1 MTINSTHDLPEWED
15 IVAAK
20 PGDGSGLD
28 GLDMLIEAIMPQ
40 PNASSAFTKK
50 DLKKRLNCLF
60 PENAPF
66 SDETVDDLL
75 QRAIMHNIV
84 SSSVGELFLN

>member
-1 MTINSTHDLPEWED
+1 MRINDLPEWED
-15 IVAAK
+15 IIAAR

-28 GLDMLIEAIMPQ
+28 GLNMIIEALMPQ
-40 PNASSAFTKK
+40 LNVSVPLTKEE
-50 DLKKRLNCLF
+50 LKNRLNCLF

-84 SSSVGELFLN
+84 LSSVGDLCLN

>member
-1 MTINSTHDLPEWED
+1 MTINDLPEWED
-15 IVAAK
+15 IIAAK

-28 GLDMLIEAIMPQ
+28 GLNMIIEALMPQ
-40 PNASSAFTKK
+40 PNVRRALTKK
-50 DLKKRLNCLF
+50 DLKKRLDCLF

-84 SSSVGELFLN
+84 LSSVGDLCLN